1 MNKNLNYLFK
11 LSFIFLFAVLFLPS
25 CKPRA
30 VRIQKKEKDISLAK
44 ILVKKEFIIG
54 IRDDYPPFSFLNLFT
69 TKLEGY
75 DIEVAEELCRKMK
88 IKPVFKVIKWDQRDK
103 LLKDGEIDCIWSAFA
118 YSKERNEAY
127 SLTSPYIKSAIILVV
142 KDKSPYNSI
151 QDIREKKIGVMFSSS
166 VQASLKKAEFTHGV
180 FKRTVVFRNTQEALN
195 ALEKDEV
202 EGVVYDLLSIN
213 SLIQTRKGSYRV
225 LDEAIS
231 YEEYVIAFRKEDI
244 ALMNAVEST
253 LEDMAQTT
261 DFLEKTSKKWFGAN
275 ISIIGR

>member
-1 MNKNLNYLFK
+1 MKKKLNNIFK

-69 TKLEGY
+69 EKLEGY
-75 DIEVAEELCRKMK
+75 DIEIAEELCRKMK
-88 IKPVFKVIKWDQRDK
+88 IKPVFKVIKWNERDK
-103 LLKDGEIDCIWSAFA
+103 LLKEGEIDCIWSAFA
-118 YSKERNEAY
+118 YSKEQNETY

-142 KDKSPYNSI
+142 KDKSPYYSI
-151 QDIREKKIGVMFSSS
+151 QDIREKKIGITYSSFIYET
-166 VQASLKKAEFTHGV
+166 LKKVESIHRV
-180 FKRTVVFRNTQEALN
+180 FIFRTTQEALN
-195 ALEKDEV
+195 AFEKDEV
-202 EGVVYDLLSIN
+202 ECVVDDLLST
-213 SLIQTRKGSYRV
+213 STLIRANKGTYRI
-225 LDEAIS
+225 LNEAIS
-231 YEEYVIAFRKEDI
+231 YEEYVIAFRKGEL

-253 LEDMAQTT
+253 LEDMAQT

>member
-1 MNKNLNYLFK
+1 MKKNSNHIFK
-11 LSFIFLFAVLFLPS
+11 ISFIFLFTVLVMIS
-25 CKPRA
+25 CKPKA
-30 VRIQKKEKDISLAK
+30 VRIQKKENDISLAK

-54 IRDDYPPFSFLNLFT
+54 IRDDHPPFSFLNLFT
-69 TKLEGY
+69 TKMEGY
-75 DIEVAEELCRKMK
+75 DIEVAEELCKKMK
-88 IKPVFKVIKWDQRDK
+88 VKPIFKVIKWDQRDK

-118 YSKERNEAY
+118 YSKERDEAY
-127 SLTSPYIKSAIILVV
+127 SLTTPYIKSAIILVV
-142 KDKSPYNSI
+142 KNKSPYYTI

-166 VQASLKKAEFTHGV
+166 IQAGLKKAEFTHGV
-180 FKRTVVFRNTQEALN
+180 FKRTVVFRTTQEALN
-195 ALEKDEV
+195 ALEKDEI
-202 EGVVYDLLSIN
+202 ECVVYDLLSIN

-225 LDEAIS
+225 LGEAIS

-253 LEDMAQTT
+253 LKNMAQT